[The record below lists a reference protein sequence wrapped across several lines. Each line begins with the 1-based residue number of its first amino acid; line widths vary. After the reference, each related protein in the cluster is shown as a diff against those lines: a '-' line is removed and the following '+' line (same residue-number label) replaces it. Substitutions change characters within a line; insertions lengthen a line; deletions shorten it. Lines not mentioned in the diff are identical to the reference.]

1 MRAMILINHGW
12 RRVAIAPVAL
22 VLLAGCGSSGNDEPE
37 QPRDV
42 GNVVQPGAPGEPS
55 RKLTAQDVA
64 EIEPVKHTK
73 ADVRFM
79 QDMIHHH
86 GQAILMTKWVPRRT
100 ESRDIR
106 LMARRM
112 QLSQETEIEQING
125 WLRARGVKPRDPGD
139 HGGHDHGSGEDLP
152 PGMLTSRQLGQ
163 LYNADG
169 RRFDRLFLRFMTFH
183 HQGAL
188 TMVQQLREAGGGA
201 ETEIGVFTNHVEADQ
216 GIEIARMRDLYAS
229 LR

>member
-1 MRAMILINHGW
+1 
-12 RRVAIAPVAL
+12 VAAL
-22 VLLAGCGSSGNDEPE
+22 LLAGCGGDSE
-37 QPRDV
+37 QPKPTPDV

-55 RKLTAQDVA
+55 RKLTGEEVA
-64 EIEPVKHTK
+64 EIESVKHTK

-86 GQAILMTKWVPRRT
+86 GQAILMTKWVPART
-100 ESRDIR
+100 TSRDIR

-112 QLSQETEIEQING
+112 QLSQETEIGQIQG
-125 WLRARGVKPRDPGD
+125 WLKARGVQPRDPND
-139 HGGHDHGSGEDLP
+139 HGSHDHGSGEDLP
-152 PGMLTSRQLGQ
+152 PGMLTSRRLGR
-163 LYNADG
+163 LYSADG
-169 RRFDRLFLRFMTFH
+169 RRFDGLFLRYMTLH

-188 TMVQQLREAGGGA
+188 TMVSELREAGGGA

-216 GIEIARMRDLYAS
+216 GIEIARMRELYAD

>member
-1 MRAMILINHGW
+1 MRASNQGW
-12 RRVAIAPVAL
+12 RWAAIVPVAV
-22 VLLAGCGSSGNDEPE
+22 VLLAGCGGSDDDEPE
-37 QPRDV
+37 RPRDV

-55 RKLTAQDVA
+55 RKLTAGDLE
-64 EIEPVKHTK
+64 EIEHAKHTK

-79 QDMIHHH
+79 QEMIHHH

-100 ESRDIR
+100 DSRDVR

-112 QLSQETEIEQING
+112 ELSQEAEIEQIER
-125 WLRARGVKPRDPGD
+125 WLRARDVNPRDPSD

-152 PGMLTSRQLGQ
+152 PGMLTSRQLGK
-163 LYNADG
+163 LYTADG

-183 HQGAL
+183 HLGAL
-188 TMVQQLREAGGGA
+188 TMVQELREAGGGA

-216 GIEIARMRDLYAS
+216 GTEIARMRELYAS

>member
-1 MRAMILINHGW
+1 MRASNHGW
-12 RRVAIAPVAL
+12 RWAAIVPVA
-22 VLLAGCGSSGNDEPE
+22 VLLAGCGGDSE
-37 QPRDV
+37 QPEPTPV

-55 RKLTAQDVA
+55 RKLTAKEVA
-64 EIEPVKHTK
+64 DIESAKHTK

-100 ESRDIR
+100 TSRDIR

-112 QLSQETEIEQING
+112 KLSQETEIEQINR
-125 WLRARGVKPRDPGD
+125 WLRARDVKPRDPGD
-139 HGGHDHGSGEDLP
+139 HGSHDHGSGEGLP
-152 PGMLTSRQLGQ
+152 PGMLTSRQLGR
-163 LYNADG
+163 LYSADG
-169 RRFDRLFLRFMTFH
+169 RRFDRLFLEYMTFH

-188 TMVQQLREAGGGA
+188 AMVQQLRDAGGGA

-216 GIEIARMRDLYAS
+216 GIEIARMRELYAGF
-229 LR
+229 R

>member
-1 MRAMILINHGW
+1 MRAMGLINHGW
-12 RRVAIAPVAL
+12 RRASIVPLAA
-22 VLLAGCGSSGNDEPE
+22 VLLAGCGGSDERPE
-37 QPRDV
+37 PPRDV

-55 RKLTAQDVA
+55 RKLTAQDLA
-64 EIEPVKHTK
+64 EIEHAKHTK

-79 QDMIHHH
+79 QEMIHHH

-100 ESRDIR
+100 ASKDVR
-106 LMARRM
+106 LLARRM
-112 QLSQETEIEQING
+112 ELSQETEIEQIQR

-139 HGGHDHGSGEDLP
+139 HGGHDHGSAEDLP
-152 PGMLTSRQLGQ
+152 PGVLTSRQLGR

-169 RRFDRLFLRFMTFH
+169 RRFDRLFLRYMTFH

-188 TMVQQLREAGGGA
+188 AMVQQLREAGGGA

-216 GIEIARMRDLYAS
+216 GIEIARMRDLYAE

>member
-1 MRAMILINHGW
+1 MSASNQEW
-12 RRVAIAPVAL
+12 RWAAIVTVAAG
-22 VLLAGCGSSGNDEPE
+22 LLAGCGGDSE
-37 QPRDV
+37 QPKPTPV

-55 RKLTAQDVA
+55 RKLTAREVE
-64 EIEPVKHTK
+64 EIEHAKHTK
-73 ADVRFM
+73 TDVRFM

-100 ESRDIR
+100 TSRDIR

-112 QLSQETEIEQING
+112 QLSQETEIEQIEG
-125 WLRARGVKPRDPGD
+125 WLTARGVEPRDPND

-152 PGMLTSRQLGQ
+152 PGMLTSRQLGR

-169 RRFDRLFLRFMTFH
+169 RRFDRLFLRYMTFH
-183 HQGAL
+183 HLGAL
-188 TMVQQLREAGGGA
+188 TMVQDLREAGGGA

-216 GIEIARMRDLYAS
+216 GIEIARMRGLYDR

>member
-1 MRAMILINHGW
+1 MSASNQEW
-12 RRVAIAPVAL
+12 RWAAIVTVAAG
-22 VLLAGCGSSGNDEPE
+22 LLAGCGGDSE
-37 QPRDV
+37 QPKPTPV

-55 RKLTAQDVA
+55 RKLTAREVE
-64 EIEPVKHTK
+64 EIEHAKHTK
-73 ADVRFM
+73 TDVRFM

-100 ESRDIR
+100 TSRDIR

-112 QLSQETEIEQING
+112 QLSQETEIEQIEG
-125 WLRARGVKPRDPGD
+125 WLTARGVEPRDPND

-152 PGMLTSRQLGQ
+152 PGMLTSRQLGR

-169 RRFDRLFLRFMTFH
+169 RRFDRLFLRYMTFH
-183 HQGAL
+183 HLGAL
-188 TMVQQLREAGGGA
+188 TMVQDLREAGGGA

-216 GIEIARMRDLYAS
+216 GIEIARMRELQSDL
-229 LR
+229 R

>member
-1 MRAMILINHGW
+1 MGLINHG
-12 RRVAIAPVAL
+12 RRRASIVPLAAVL
-22 VLLAGCGSSGNDEPE
+22 LLAGCGGSDERPE
-37 QPRDV
+37 RPRDV

-55 RKLTAQDVA
+55 RKLTAQEVA
-64 EIEPVKHTK
+64 EIEHTKHTK

-79 QDMIHHH
+79 QEMIHHH

-100 ESRDIR
+100 ASKDVR
-106 LMARRM
+106 LLARRM
-112 QLSQETEIEQING
+112 ELSQETEIEQIQR

-152 PGMLTSRQLGQ
+152 PGVLTSRQLGR

-169 RRFDRLFLRFMTFH
+169 RRFDRLFLRYMTFH

-188 TMVQQLREAGGGA
+188 AMVQQLREAGGGA

-216 GIEIARMRDLYAS
+216 GIEIARMRDLYAG
-229 LR
+229 

>member
-1 MRAMILINHGW
+1 MRAMALINHGW
-12 RRVAIAPVAL
+12 RRALIAPVAL
-22 VLLAGCGSSGNDEPE
+22 VLLAGCGGSGNDEPE
-37 QPRDV
+37 PPRDV

-55 RKLTAQDVA
+55 RKLSAQDLDEFEQA
-64 EIEPVKHTK
+64 KHTK

-100 ESRDIR
+100 ESRDVR
-106 LMARRM
+106 LLARRM
-112 QLSQETEIEQING
+112 RLSQETEIEQING

-163 LYNADG
+163 LFNADG
-169 RRFDRLFLRFMTFH
+169 RRFDRMFLRFMTFH
-183 HQGAL
+183 HLGAL
-188 TMVQQLREAGGGA
+188 TMVQELREAGGGA

-216 GIEIARMRDLYAS
+216 GIEIARMRELYAG